1 MLLGG
6 TLERSITDRM
16 RIIWGTVLKQ
26 KGVPSGQLPNGFV
39 YRLRTHP
46 IYQWVLWAMKRY
58 ILPTL
63 FAALL
68 LYAGL
73 SVVNRVLFA
82 IGDSSGF
89 VCRGSRPSPL
99 SAKIVKSFDPSVL
112 CWASGAGLEAGRRY
126 RITVTLDPTVPWRD
140 GSIAT
145 DLGGF
150 GLDKMS
156 GVMYWGLPWRRVLPE
171 PWFKPIARIGSTG
184 GDEYPLASGH
194 HPTRDDLK
202 RQLVAELQARTRGEL
217 FLYVNDAV
225 IGLPGIVDYFYA
237 GKTGRNSG
245 RADITIEPI
254 E

>member
-6 TLERSITDRM
+6 NLERSITDRM
-16 RIIWGTVLKQ
+16 RIIWETVLKQ
-26 KGVPSGQLPNGFV
+26 KGVPAGELPRGFV

-46 IYQWVLWAMKRY
+46 IYQWILWATKRY

-68 LYAGL
+68 LYLGL
-73 SVVNRVLFA
+73 AVASRVLFA
-82 IGDSSGF
+82 IGDSFGF
-89 VCRGSRPSPL
+89 VCRGTRSTPL
-99 SAKIVKSFDPSVL
+99 TAKIVKSFNPSEL

-140 GSIAT
+140 GSIDT
-145 DLGGF
+145 NLGGF

-156 GVMYWGLPWRRVLPE
+156 GVMYLGLPLRRELTQ

-184 GDEYPLASGH
+184 GDEYPLTSVHRASG
-194 HPTRDDLK
+194 DDLK
-202 RQLVAELQARTRGEL
+202 RELVTEFQARTRGEL

-225 IGLPGIVDYFYA
+225 IGLPGIVDYFYV
-237 GKTGRNSG
+237 GKPGRNSG
-245 RADITIEPI
+245 RADIRIESI